1 MVKVATRA
9 GFTLVEM
16 VVSVGL
22 LALLSVGLVNSFFVT
37 VKGGGRAQIQA
48 EVKSQGD
55 RIMGAMER
63 SIRAATALPDCSVPG
78 AITYSV
84 RNAEGMIESK
94 SYAYVASVENGSRD
108 SIQETKDGVDMGKL
122 SGGTVV
128 VNDLTF
134 TCTDSD
140 GLSSGTVAIHLSLS
154 IATTVDNPA
163 TQTFDT
169 TVSIRNNK

>member
-1 MVKVATRA
+1 MVKIRIQA

-55 RIMGAMER
+55 RIMGSMER

-78 AITYSV
+78 TITYSV
-84 RNAEGMIESK
+84 RNADDSLSSK
-94 SYAYVASVENGSRD
+94 SYAYVASVENGTKD
-108 SIQETKDGVDMGKL
+108 SIQELKDGVDMGKL
-122 SGGTVV
+122 SSGTVV
-128 VNDLTF
+128 VNELAF
-134 TCTDSD
+134 TCTDSN
-140 GLSSGTVAIHLSLS
+140 GLSSGTVTIHLSLS
-154 IATTVDNPA
+154 IASTTDNPA
-163 TQTFDT
+163 TQMFDT
-169 TVSIRNNK
+169 TVSVRNTK